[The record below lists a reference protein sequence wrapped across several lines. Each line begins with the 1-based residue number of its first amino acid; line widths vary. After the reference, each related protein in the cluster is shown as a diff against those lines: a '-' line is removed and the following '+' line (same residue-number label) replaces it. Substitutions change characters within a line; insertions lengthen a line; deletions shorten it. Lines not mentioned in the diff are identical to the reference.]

1 MGFRLADG
9 INMRLYY
16 ITACTLLVLALACDI
31 VGKHYFNT
39 SMVTKA
45 KAVDQGAVAY
55 ETAKTQSNAALT
67 TGGWF
72 NGVGLLMA
80 LGGVVAWVTSMLK
93 GNRERRQL
101 PSAVP
106 FALAVAYVLVYRVYV

>member
-1 MGFRLADG
+1 
-9 INMRLYY
+9 MRLYY

-31 VGKHYFNT
+31 VSKHCFN
-39 SMVTKA
+39 SCVVTKA
-45 KAVDQGAVAY
+45 KAVDQGPVAY

-72 NGVGLLMA
+72 NGAGMLLA
-80 LGGVVAWVTSMLK
+80 LGGVIAWVTSMLK
-93 GNRERRQL
+93 GRREGKQM

-106 FALAVAYVLVYRVYV
+106 FALAVAYVLVYLVCV